1 MSTLSDFV
9 HELATELDRRRA
21 GGPPLPALPPH
32 RWMDLC
38 KLFALLDRDETPAGI
53 ELRRKIEKIATRRD
67 VPFQK
72 RCAALLPL
80 LLPLL
85 PPGSVQ

>member
-1 MSTLSDFV
+1 
-9 HELATELDRRRA
+9 
-21 GGPPLPALPPH
+21 
-32 RWMDLC
+32 MDLC